1 MLTSARE
8 NLSAWVRRSCLNL
21 GRAKVWPGQGAMKA
35 PTAQVAALP
44 WGPPADSVPLLAHL
58 LILVHHTL
66 AIGVEHAEGAQ
77 DGFLGVRPW
86 EPGWGEQVSTGAP
99 GLSAPTQE
107 APGVQEA
114 CPIPGEERGCVPIEG
129 PWGPERLGPPPL
141 GVAWL
146 GDRDLGLWSEADR
159 GTGVTSAHGSRR

>member
-99 GLSAPTQE
+99 ASQ
-107 APGVQEA
+107 
-114 CPIPGEERGCVPIEG
+114 
-129 PWGPERLGPPPL
+129 PPPRRPP
-141 GVAWL
+141 GCRRPVPSQERRE
-146 GDRDLGLWSEADR
+146 GM
-159 GTGVTSAHGSRR
+159 SR